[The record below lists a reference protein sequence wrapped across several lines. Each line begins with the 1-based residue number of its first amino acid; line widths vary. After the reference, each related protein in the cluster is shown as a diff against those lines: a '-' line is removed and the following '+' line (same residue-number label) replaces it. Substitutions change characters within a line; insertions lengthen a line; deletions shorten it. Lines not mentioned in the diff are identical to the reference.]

1 MKTYS
6 LIGVLLDY
14 SLSRTCLFQYFTLI
28 FHCYFNKV
36 NMKNE
41 GKIKEYLLNSFGWN
55 VKFDSPDSL
64 KGCLP
69 YALLGAAEYAII
81 SYADFSG
88 VAIEPRTN
96 DDFRMIRN
104 LVDTVERKTGKPAL
118 LVLEGLDSYQRRVL
132 IENRINFI
140 VPCRQLFLP
149 VLGILMNERG
159 LGFRQSSQDTLSPV
173 ATAIIMNQLSKGNI
187 QGRSVSQVAEAMGYS
202 VKTLSLAV
210 NELEE
215 QGLVTVRQEGRKKL
229 LDFTYSPKELWDKTY
244 TLADSSVEK
253 RMFTAKKALAAEI
266 GIKAS
271 DSALSE
277 VSMLSAPQQD
287 VYAVYARNPRLKE
300 LELNQNDGSAIIEIW
315 KTDPAL
321 TAENGNADIFSLALT
336 YKEDDDPRIRKE
348 MDKLLAEK
356 L

>member
-6 LIGVLLDY
+6 LIGVLLDF
-14 SLSRTCLFQYFTLI
+14 SLARTCLFEYFTLI
-28 FHCYFNKV
+28 LHYYFNEV

-41 GKIKEYLLNSFGWN
+41 GKIKEYLLNSFGWD
-55 VKFDSPDSL
+55 VRFDSPDSL

-88 VAIEPRTN
+88 VAIEPRTS

-104 LVDTVERKTGKPAL
+104 LVDAVERKTGKPAL
-118 LVLEGLDSYQRRVL
+118 LILEGLDSYQRRVL

-140 VPCRQLFLP
+140 VPCRQLYLP
-149 VLGILMNERG
+149 ALGILMNERG
-159 LGFRQSSQDTLSPV
+159 LGVRQSPQDTLSTV
-173 ATAIIMNQLSKGNI
+173 ATAIIVNQLSKGNI
-187 QGRSVSQVAEAMGYS
+187 QGRSVSQAAEAMGYS

-215 QGLVTVRQEGRKKL
+215 RGLVTVRQEGRRKL
-229 LDFTYSPKELWDKTY
+229 LDFTLSPKELWDMIN
-244 TLADSSVEK
+244 TLADSPVEK
-253 RMFTAKKALAAEI
+253 RMFTDKKTLATEI

-277 VSMLSAPQQD
+277 VSMLSAPQQE
-287 VYAVYARNPRLKE
+287 VFAVYSRNPRLKE
-300 LELNQNDGSAIIEIW
+300 LDLNPIDGSAAIEIW

-321 TAENGNADIFSLALT
+321 TAEDGNADIFSLALT
-336 YKEDDDPRIRKE
+336 YKEDDDPRIRRE
-348 MDKLLAEK
+348 IDKLLTER